1 MAESNRSPLS
11 PIGRASRRAGLSP
24 HRTGGDRSPAPHP
37 IVAFL
42 AREGR
47 ADRLLA
53 EHVDD
58 TTGHCAVCSAG
69 PQAGRTTWPCSL
81 ATYAAAARDLIT

>member
-1 MAESNRSPLS
+1 MGSH
-11 PIGRASRRAGLSP
+11 P
-24 HRTGGDRSPAPHP
+24 HPDP

-58 TTGHCAVCSAG
+58 TTGHCAVCPAG
-69 PQAGRTTWPCSL
+69 PQRGRTTWPCRL
-81 ATYAAAARDLIT
+81 ADYATAAGDLISGRPAGSSGELPCVKPPSVDLG